1 MSNTENSKSSK
12 SSVSVGIDLG
22 TTFSCVGIYRG
33 GRVEIIAN
41 DQGNRTTP
49 SFVSF
54 TQEER
59 LIGDAA
65 KSMASSN
72 PKNTVYDAK
81 RLIGRNYNDK
91 HMQEEMKH
99 FSYDVVDK
107 NNKPVIQVEYK
118 NETKQFT
125 PEEISSMIL
134 YKMKEIAEAY
144 LGETVKDVVITVPA
158 YFNDSQ
164 RQATKDAGV
173 ICGLNVLRIINEP
186 TAAAIAYGLDKTGGA
201 KNVLIFD
208 FGGGTFDVSILNID
222 DGIFEVKATG
232 GDTRLG
238 GEDIDNTLVNYFSGE
253 FNKKNK
259 VDISGNAR
267 AMRRLKTACET
278 AKRTLSSSSVANIEI
293 DSLFDGKDFSASLT
307 RAKYESLCSD
317 IFQRTMV
324 PVEQVLK
331 DSGYSKDEI
340 HEIVLVG
347 GSTRIPK
354 IQELLSSFFNGKE
367 LNRTI
372 NPDEAV
378 AYGAA
383 VQAAILSGNSDE
395 KLDSLLLLDV
405 TPLSLGVETAG
416 EVMTAIIPRG
426 STVPIKKT
434 QVFSTASDNQPGCT
448 ICVFEGE
455 RKFTKDC
462 NQLGKF
468 DLRGIPPMPRGMPQ
482 IEITYEVDV
491 NGILNVSA
499 CEKSSGKSEKITIQ
513 NESSRLSKEQIDK
526 MISDAEKFK
535 EQDEKAQKRVEAK
548 NKLENYVYNI
558 KSSVLGEEKMK
569 TALGSDLETVS
580 NKVEETIKWLEQ
592 NSSATT
598 EELEEKQKDVEGFL
612 MPLVQKAYQSNAPKD
627 DEVKTDP
634 KVDEVD

>member
-592 NSSATT
+592 NTLATT
-598 EELEEKQKDVEGFL
+598 EEFEAKQKDVEGFL

>member
-1 MSNTENSKSSK
+1 MSNTENTKSSK

-144 LGETVKDVVITVPA
+144 LGEAVKDVVITVPA

-238 GEDIDNTLVNYFSGE
+238 GEDIDNILVNYFSGE

-259 VDISGNAR
+259 VDISSNAR

-278 AKRTLSSSSVANIEI
+278 AKRTLSTSSVANIEI

-434 QVFSTASDNQPGCT
+434 QIFSTAADNQPGCT

-468 DLRGIPPMPRGMPQ
+468 DLRGIPPMPRGTPQ

-513 NESSRLSKEQIDK
+513 NESSRLSKDQIEK

-592 NSSATT
+592 NTSATT
-598 EELEEKQKDVEGFL
+598 EELEAKQKDVEGFL

-627 DEVKTDP
+627 DEVKIDP
-634 KVDEVD
+634 KANDLD

>member
-12 SSVSVGIDLG
+12 LSVGIDLG

-238 GEDIDNTLVNYFSGE
+238 GEDIDNILVNYFSGE

-259 VDISGNAR
+259 VDISSNAR

-278 AKRTLSSSSVANIEI
+278 AKRTLSTSSVANIEI

-434 QVFSTASDNQPGCT
+434 QVFSTAADNQPGCT

>member
-12 SSVSVGIDLG
+12 LSVGIDLG

-54 TQEER
+54 TPEER

-99 FSYDVVDK
+99 FSYNVVDK
-107 NNKPVIQVEYK
+107 NNKPVIEVEYK
-118 NETKQFT
+118 NEAKQFT

-144 LGETVKDVVITVPA
+144 LGETVKDAVITVPA

-238 GEDIDNTLVNYFSGE
+238 GEDIDNILVNYFSGE

-259 VDISGNAR
+259 VDISSNAR
-267 AMRRLKTACET
+267 AIRRLKTACET
-278 AKRTLSSSSVANIEI
+278 AKRTLSTSSVANIEI
-293 DSLFDGKDFSASLT
+293 DSLFNGTDFSASLT

-434 QVFSTASDNQPGCT
+434 QVFSTAADNQPGCT

-513 NESSRLSKEQIDK
+513 NESSRLSKEQIEK

-598 EELEEKQKDVEGFL
+598 EELEAKQKDVEGFL
-612 MPLVQKAYQSNAPKD
+612 MPLVQKAYQSNAPKN
-627 DEVKTDP
+627 DENTIDP
-634 KVDEVD
+634 KADDLD